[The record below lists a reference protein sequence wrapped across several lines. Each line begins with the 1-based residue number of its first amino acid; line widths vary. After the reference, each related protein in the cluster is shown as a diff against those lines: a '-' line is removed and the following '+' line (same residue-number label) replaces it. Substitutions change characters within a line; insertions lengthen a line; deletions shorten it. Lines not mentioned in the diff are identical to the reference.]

1 VRSAGFQDPPEVG
14 EAKSWLGP
22 QDSNLGSSPASPAS
36 TDLNLCAD
44 YHAAKK
50 TPEETPE

>member
-22 QDSNLGSSPASPAS
+22 QDSNLALGGTQPQRCLTRTMNAGALVRRRPRQQI
-36 TDLNLCAD
+36 
-44 YHAAKK
+44 
-50 TPEETPE
+50 